1 MGVAPVLAH
10 GSVRFSLSRFTTQEE
25 IARAATIVCDCI
37 RQLRAR
43 TGAAVNVKR
52 PLDTRS

>member
-10 GSVRFSLSRFTTQEE
+10 ASVRFSLSRFTTRED
-25 IARAATIVCDCI
+25 IARAATIVCDCV

-43 TGAAVNVKR
+43 TGAAITKVK
-52 PLDTRS
+52 